1 MQTIA
6 VEDAEKL
13 RAFEQRM
20 QLEGADAFAAGPAPW
35 EHWDDIG
42 TLGTYQVWND
52 SVRYTAPEQTPRQP
66 LATRLLTGLAQ
77 LSVLTLLVGSAGV
90 YFSIIT
96 PEQVASSGIQPPPI
110 VVAGRPGLQ
119 PVTTALPVI
128 RARPDTVADTMP
140 ANDEPET
147 GDTAEPAPLAVTVVP
162 LQLEPVPDTPATAAG
177 DAAPVEAFAM
187 TLDTLPD
194 TAAGPA
200 TETTTART
208 VAPPAQLTDAPRMP
222 HSPAVKSL
230 PQQIALLTTASDPL
244 PGNAAGRPA
253 PVQEVRE
260 LANTWVVNLAS
271 YNFESMAKRKLAA
284 FHDKGVNAE
293 LVRITVK
300 GKPMIRIRTS
310 GYKSF
315 REANDWAALL
325 EERLELDGAWVAKYQ
340 PGEE

>member
-20 QLEGADAFAAGPAPW
+20 QLEGADAFAAGPTPW

-52 SVRYTAPEQTPRQP
+52 SARCTAPDQPPREP
-66 LATRLLTGLAQ
+66 LSSRLLTGVAQ
-77 LSVLTLLVGSAGV
+77 LSVLALLVGSAGV
-90 YFSIIT
+90 YLSIIT
-96 PEQVASSGIQPPPI
+96 PDQVASSGIQPPPI
-110 VVAGRPGLQ
+110 VVAGRPGLR
-119 PVTTALPVI
+119 PASTALPVI
-128 RARPDTVADTMP
+128 RARPDTVADAMP
-140 ANDEPET
+140 ASSEPDPAEL
-147 GDTAEPAPLAVTVVP
+147 AEPAPLAVVP
-162 LQLEPVPDTPATAAG
+162 LQLEPVPDTPAIAAADG
-177 DAAPVEAFAM
+177 ESEEALAM
-187 TLDTLPD
+187 ALDRLPD

-200 TETTTART
+200 TETASAQP
-208 VAPPAQLTDAPRMP
+208 VDAPPAPQ
-222 HSPAVKSL
+222 SPAAQPIL
-230 PQQIALLTTASDPL
+230 QQIALLTAAIEPL
-244 PGNAAGRPA
+244 PGNAADKPA

-260 LANTWVVNLAS
+260 LASTWVVNLAS
-271 YNFESMAKRKLAA
+271 YNFESMAKRKLAT

-293 LVRITVK
+293 LVHITVK

-315 REANDWAALL
+315 REASDWAALL